1 MFGKKQRQAISSV
14 SDWVDQGCC
23 HDLERGI
30 SEVSAVCSLL
40 EMYNTVD
47 KSIGKMLCLVYT
59 CSTVTSRSVR
69 GSSLSAPTTMMANW
83 ERGSRPLTVSDTC
96 SPGWALLLLQSRD
109 TWGNPANTDTH
120 PIVAHK
126 TNSFKGRKNNSSN
139 NMKVHCRVGRWGCA
153 PYHWRLHH
161 RTEWSRRSHRT
172 RGTRKVL
179 AWERKWRTSWSLQP
193 ALDLWSSPRQH
204 K

>member
-1 MFGKKQRQAISSV
+1 MLGKKQRQAISSV

-23 HDLERGI
+23 HDLERGM

-40 EMYNTVD
+40 EMYNTVV
-47 KSIGKMLCLVYT
+47 LYVPARL
-59 CSTVTSRSVR
+59 SRPGQCVGVHYPPPPRWWQTGSEVR
-69 GSSLSAPTTMMANW
+69 GHSQWVTPARLAGLCCYSSPEIPEGIQQTQTRTLLW
-83 ERGSRPLTVSDTC
+83 LTR
-96 SPGWALLLLQSRD
+96 Q
-109 TWGNPANTDTH
+109 TH
-120 PIVAHK
+120 
-126 TNSFKGRKNNSSN
+126 SKGEKNNSSN